1 MASLPFPLPQA
12 EVGTLKKRV
21 EEVVGE
27 NERLSEEMVR
37 QADMLQR
44 RAQAEHAAL
53 PYQTQELLQRLE
65 LLTREN
71 DILLEQQRALDGEI
85 SSLHAQ
91 LDKRATESAS
101 LSAEFASIMERLQS
115 GERYLEQLER
125 DKGESDKS
133 VRRLTAERNALR
145 EQLQDAQAQ
154 CHSLTEQSAQSKGIL
169 EETGQRFKADTEAL
183 KQQLALLQKRERQAA
198 VNAQTLARELE
209 ALREQHGSASRE
221 LTTARQ
227 DTNEMVQAVSRMEAQ
242 LAAYQQ
248 KDAEV
253 YQRLKEAME
262 MAEDAKLARDELLM
276 RERHLE
282 NEVASLRDK
291 LKTHYK
297 EIKEQYRQEMASQ
310 QAKADKAVTSLTAE
324 LHMMEATNAEL
335 KLVAEKA
342 LRDQRAAD
350 VELEHL
356 RATLAAFGASGA
368 AQRNA
373 AATGVTLAGP
383 GLGRGLAG
391 LQGVPEPRPT
401 TLEGPSSASQAR
413 RIQEL
418 ERALDEEQD
427 KQKSVSLSCQRK
439 LNEWER
445 ERNSLVTTL
454 TDIRN
459 RAQRAEIEVVE
470 RRKQCVQ
477 LKASGDEL
485 QRVNRALQRAKSL
498 AEKEAK
504 VNYKRMEAEYGNQ
517 VRVLE
522 DKLEHAVSL
531 YNRSSDDAE
540 GIVRARDEL
549 VAKWKEESK
558 TLATQLASMEAE
570 HSAER
575 GRLVRRVEELA
586 QQLEALHKERG
597 VAMEQLVY
605 LQQEV
610 DSLRPALKAA
620 EKRASEL
627 SAQMSV
633 VLDNE
638 EGLIRAKGSLQSEL
652 DKLKLANARLER
664 QRDGLQIKFGAM
676 ADKEN
681 VVDARSSHAEQVALM
696 KKLQEIK
703 DEKAGIQKVL
713 TGSVL

>member
-1 MASLPFPLPQA
+1 MDIEGQQELEAQRRPVDANLAAMMSHKLQHENAELKKKLAFYEDQVLRLNNELASYQERDGTTSGGGDPFLQSMAATGQLIPPWVVNMEVLPPLLRAYDLRIEELEGSNRSWKA

-517 VRVLE
+517 VTRA
-522 DKLEHAVSL
+522 DTGHAH
-531 YNRSSDDAE
+531 AWH
-540 GIVRARDEL
+540 G
-549 VAKWKEESK
+549 
-558 TLATQLASMEAE
+558 
-570 HSAER
+570 
-575 GRLVRRVEELA
+575 
-586 QQLEALHKERG
+586 
-597 VAMEQLVY
+597 
-605 LQQEV
+605 
-610 DSLRPALKAA
+610 
-620 EKRASEL
+620 
-627 SAQMSV
+627 
-633 VLDNE
+633 
-638 EGLIRAKGSLQSEL
+638 
-652 DKLKLANARLER
+652 
-664 QRDGLQIKFGAM
+664 RDGFAPPFH
-676 ADKEN
+676 AS
-681 VVDARSSHAEQVALM
+681 VDCLDHN
-696 KKLQEIK
+696 
-703 DEKAGIQKVL
+703 VL
-713 TGSVL
+713 TICPHEGCVM